1 MLAVIVIP
9 LMITAIIGIIG
20 YVIYRMVIFDYLCN
34 RSVNSTLQRYNIKKT
49 QFQITREYYQ
59 SKGESISEKRIL
71 QLTKQYRQRE
81 PEQFLAMYDSIRE
94 KSEK

>member
-20 YVIYRMVIFDYLCN
+20 YLIYRMVIFDYLCN

-49 QFQITREYYQ
+49 QFQIISEYYQ
-59 SKGESISEKRIL
+59 NKGESISEKRIF

>member
-1 MLAVIVIP
+1 VLAVIVIP

-20 YVIYRMVIFDYLCN
+20 YLIYRMVIFDYLCN

-49 QFQITREYYQ
+49 QFQIISEYYQ
-59 SKGESISEKRIL
+59 NKGESISEKRIL

>member
-20 YVIYRMVIFDYLCN
+20 YVIYRMIIFDYLCN

-49 QFQITREYYQ
+49 QFQITKEYYQ
-59 SKGESISEKRIL
+59 NKGETISEKRIL

>member
-1 MLAVIVIP
+1 
-9 LMITAIIGIIG
+9 
-20 YVIYRMVIFDYLCN
+20 MVIFDYLCN

-49 QFQITREYYQ
+49 QFQIISEYYQ
-59 SKGESISEKRIL
+59 NKGESISEKRIL